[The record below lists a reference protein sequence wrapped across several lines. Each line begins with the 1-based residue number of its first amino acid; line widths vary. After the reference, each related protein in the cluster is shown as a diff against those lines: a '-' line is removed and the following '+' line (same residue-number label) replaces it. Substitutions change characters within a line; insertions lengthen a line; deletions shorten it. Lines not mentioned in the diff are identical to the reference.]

1 MIVVKVLILLLVFAS
16 SVSIGNLISKKYVNR
31 VKELKDMKNALNMFE
46 TKIKFTY
53 ASVPEIFEEIGE
65 QFKETVTGK
74 IFATASCLMK
84 NKAAGEAW
92 NEGIDTVVDSNMTKE
107 DKTILKNLGKMLGKT
122 DAEGQISEI
131 KLVGDLLDTQI
142 ELAEADRRKNEK
154 MYRTL
159 GGIIGLTLVIIF
171 I

>member
-1 MIVVKVLILLLVFAS
+1 MIVIKFSILILVFAS
-16 SVSIGNLISKKYVNR
+16 SVSIGFLIAKRYANR

-53 ASVPEIFEEIGE
+53 ASVPEIFKEISN
-65 QFKETVTGK
+65 QFKEETVGQVFK
-74 IFATASCLMK
+74 KASDLMEDK
-84 NKAAGEAW
+84 SAGEAW
-92 NEGIDTVVDSNMTKE
+92 NEGIDTVNSNITSE

-122 DAEGQISEI
+122 DVEGQISEI
-131 KLVGDLLDTQI
+131 KLVTSFLDTQI
-142 ELAEADRRKNEK
+142 DLAETDRIKNEK